1 MQLIQELNKNYQEK
15 LIAEAMQQKQKK
27 KEKMKRE
34 EFMRKATDIWLHDI
48 IPNFSTRVEEKR
60 TRKMWRQGLPPRVR
74 GQIWQ
79 LAVGNSLQVNLDL
92 FNILLKKK
100 APQLDV
106 RKFTFVNNFR
116 KMWKLLTICTVLIK
130 LTEMLV
136 ISI

>member
-136 ISI
+136 IST